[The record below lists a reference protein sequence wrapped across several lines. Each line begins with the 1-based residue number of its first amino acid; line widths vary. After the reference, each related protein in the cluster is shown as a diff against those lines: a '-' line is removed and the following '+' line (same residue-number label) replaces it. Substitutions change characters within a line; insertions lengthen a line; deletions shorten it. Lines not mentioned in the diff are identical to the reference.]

1 MKRIIKNLKLK
12 FKNSQKGFTIVELLL
27 YMGIFS
33 ILLVVLMQLFTS
45 ILDVSLESKATSSV
59 EQDGSYILSRLSYD
73 IHNGTALT
81 VSAVP
86 PTAVTTCTW
95 PTSTACQLQ
104 ITGTPTNT
112 YTVNN
117 SGNLLINTT
126 DQLNSSSTKVTQI
139 VYTKLVNTASAD
151 NLNPKPSVRIAVT
164 IQSKTIRRGGILQTK
179 IFQTTIGVR

>member
-1 MKRIIKNLKLK
+1 MIKDLRKQF
-12 FKNSQKGFTIVELLL
+12 FKAQKGFTLIELLL

-45 ILDVSLESKATSSV
+45 ILNVSLESKATSSV

-126 DQLNSSSTKVTQI
+126 DQLNSDSTKVTQI
-139 VYTKLVNTASAD
+139 VYTKLVNTASAVD
-151 NLNPKPSVRIAVT
+151 NPNPKPSVRIAVT
-164 IQSKTIRRGGILQTK
+164 VQSKTIRRGGILQTK